1 MGALVIMQNEFSH
14 EQKAGAATSSAA
26 ATSSPTTAAATGKRD
41 EIMSAACAPSE
52 IDPELGFKIRCLSSA
67 LYHEDRERFF
77 AWVHRGAMFFVVA
90 FGTAAISPLKNTFPH
105 ALPAAITLTGLLDLV
120 FDLSGKAR
128 LHATLRKQI
137 YAVLADV
144 GHIDLKE
151 LERRLTLVYADEP
164 PCMHAAN
171 AVAYNRA
178 MVSYG
183 RSADALL
190 VIGWRGTIVRHCW
203 PFTHQDFPTN
213 AEVK

>member
-1 MGALVIMQNEFSH
+1 MQNEFSH
-14 EQKAGAATSSAA
+14 EQKAGAATAA
-26 ATSSPTTAAATGKRD
+26 PTSTAAAPTRTGERD
-41 EIMSAACAPSE
+41 EIVSAASAPAE
-52 IDPELGFKIRCLSSA
+52 IDTELGFKIRCLSSA

-77 AWVHRGAMFFVVA
+77 AWLHRWAMFFVVA
-90 FGTAAISPLKNTFPH
+90 SGTAAFLPIKAEHPL
-105 ALPAAITLTGLLDLV
+105 LLTGIATFAGLIDLV
-120 FDLSGKAR
+120 FDVSGKAR

-151 LERRLTLVYADEP
+151 LERRLTLIYADEP

-183 RSADALL
+183 RPADALL
-190 VIGWRGTIVRHCW
+190 TTGWRGSIVRHFW
-203 PFTHQDFPTN
+203 PFTHNDFPTN
-213 AEVK
+213 AEVKEAH

>member
-1 MGALVIMQNEFSH
+1 MQNELIAN
-14 EQKAGAATSSAA
+14 EQGQTAVPAA
-26 ATSSPTTAAATGKRD
+26 ATAAPSTPTTTRERDKVAA
-41 EIMSAACAPSE
+41 SASAPSQ
-52 IDPELGFKIRCLSSA
+52 IDPELEFKIRCLSSA

-144 GHIDLKE
+144 GHVDLKE

-183 RSADALL
+183 RPADALL
-190 VIGWRGTIVRHCW
+190 MTGWRGTIVRHFW
-203 PFTHQDFPTN
+203 PFTHKDFPTN
-213 AEVK
+213 AEAKAAH